1 MTKME
6 GVQGRNLLEIGFD
19 TGSTW
24 LFSEFVVQQGLLIF
38 FLFLV
43 KESGGVDSRCMEDD
57 QDERR
62 GISIVLGCC
71 INNMAYY
78 QEGIPI
84 VLMMGLL

>member
-1 MTKME
+1 M
-6 GVQGRNLLEIGFD
+6 
-19 TGSTW
+19 
-24 LFSEFVVQQGLLIF
+24 IF

-43 KESGGVDSRCMEDD
+43 KESGGVDSRCMEDG
-57 QDERR
+57 QGEGR
-62 GISIVLGCC
+62 GISIVFGCC